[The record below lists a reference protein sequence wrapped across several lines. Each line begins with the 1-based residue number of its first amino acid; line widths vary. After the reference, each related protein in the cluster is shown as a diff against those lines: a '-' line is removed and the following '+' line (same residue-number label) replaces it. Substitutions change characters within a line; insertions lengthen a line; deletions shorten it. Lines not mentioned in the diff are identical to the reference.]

1 MSIAQA
7 YQQIESAKQY
17 VALVNA
23 HRRLAFACLVER
35 HNLVF
40 DLERAIFSRVSTAFE
55 ATGRAGRLR
64 TARVA
69 VEDCAAGPS
78 ATNNPYQQLHFV
90 AAGRVSV
97 VGGGHHLLLTADHLL
112 ASSSSCCTPRLAGPR

>member
-23 HRRLAFACLVER
+23 YRRLAFACLVER

-55 ATGRAGRLR
+55 ATVRVGFAQQGWQWR
-64 TARVA
+64 TA
-69 VEDCAAGPS
+69 
-78 ATNNPYQQLHFV
+78 QL
-90 AAGRVSV
+90 ARQRP
-97 VGGGHHLLLTADHLL
+97 TTRI
-112 ASSSSCCTPRLAGPR
+112 SSYIL